1 MPPFFTFLKFLF
13 APDSRPQE
21 TTKFARQVKDPQGE
35 TKSNMFFSYMV

>member
-21 TTKFARQVKDPQGE
+21 ITKFARQVKDPLGE